1 MKIGD
6 MVQSVSSGGSM
17 EHGKDYVII
26 AKSSVG
32 GWFVQSVEDGSMPV
46 VGYSN
51 GRFIAGVEVGSW
63 QGHERVAAVGFM
75 PKSLKVVGR
84 YSDYKFE
91 QQQFAFAA

>member
-6 MVQSVSSGGSM
+6 VVQSVGFANGM
-17 EHGKDYVII
+17 EQGKDYVVI

-46 VGYSN
+46 AGYSN

-63 QGHERVAAVGFM
+63 QGYERVAAIGYM
-75 PKSLKVVGR
+75 PKQVKVVGR
-84 YSDYKFE
+84 YIDYQA